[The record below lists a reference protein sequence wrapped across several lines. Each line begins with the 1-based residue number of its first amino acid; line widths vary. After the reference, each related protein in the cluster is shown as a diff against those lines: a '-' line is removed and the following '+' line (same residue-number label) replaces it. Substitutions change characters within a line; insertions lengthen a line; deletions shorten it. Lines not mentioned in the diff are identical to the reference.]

1 MAKGDKTRR
10 RARRKAKQRAA
21 QAQAPQRATRRS
33 QGSTGASVALCERPT
48 DERMTRGSWH
58 VASKEAPAVDV
69 AADMIGHLRA
79 TQKITQAQ
87 EQAAR
92 TWQELRVAYLAELPE
107 ISGYRS
113 CIDPSV
119 PGYDDGD
126 GDAAVIRRYRE
137 IERALGQQGRR
148 IVLWVC
154 EHGERPYDLRLLR
167 WALDVVEGC

>member
-10 RARRKAKQRAA
+10 RARRKTKQRAA
-21 QAQAPQRATRRS
+21 QAQAPQRPTRRS
-33 QGSTGASVALCERPT
+33 SGGSVALCERPT
-48 DERMTRGSWH
+48 KERLARGRWH
-58 VASKEAPAVDV
+58 VASKEAPAVDI
-69 AADMIGHLRA
+69 AADMVGQLRA
-79 TQKITQAQ
+79 AQKITQAQ

-92 TWQELRVAYLAELPE
+92 AWQELRRAYLAELPE

-126 GDAAVIRRYRE
+126 GDPVVIGQYRK

-148 IVLWVC
+148 IMLWVC
-154 EHGERPYDLRLLR
+154 EHDERPYDLRLLR
-167 WALDVVEGC
+167 WALNVVEGC